1 MARRTLGQW
10 GARHSSTNHMHQKCT
25 LLAVNILYTYLWQT
39 YSTSISC
46 NRLIEDVVVT
56 HHMGSAQSTS
66 SWALGLNASEM
77 RDVPSVRYFQ
87 VQSAQITM
95 RHCVQSARRVVPAQ
109 RWVPS
114 AQSRVITGPQEPARK
129 KSGWLGRPG
138 RPRRATGLLHFAR
151 VIRRFPFGFSL
162 QSSPFRFRRSLF
174 LAVKL

>member
-1 MARRTLGQW
+1 
-10 GARHSSTNHMHQKCT
+10 
-25 LLAVNILYTYLWQT
+25 
-39 YSTSISC
+39 
-46 NRLIEDVVVT
+46 
-56 HHMGSAQSTS
+56 MGSAQSTS

-77 RDVPSVRYFQ
+77 RDVPSVRYIQ
-87 VQSAQITM
+87 VQSAQFTM
-95 RHCVQSARRVVPAQ
+95 MHSVQCAQRVVPAQ

-162 QSSPFRFRRSLF
+162 QSSSPFRFHRSLF